1 MLGLAMFQN
10 DLSGDQLLLQR
21 LAFVVAAAI
30 LSWLLASRV
39 RLYALDRLL
48 DIPNERS
55 SHKSPTPRGGGLAIA
70 VTALGGIIVAAMLG
84 WIDWNL
90 AIALSGG
97 GAMIA
102 TVGFVDDHKSLSAL
116 TRFAVQ
122 FLSAAWGLY
131 WFGGLPSL
139 SVGSSTL
146 ELGLV
151 GTGLGIVGIVWAIN
165 LYNFVDGIDGLAAGE
180 AITTGVIG
188 GVILL
193 AMGQP
198 GLATVSLLIAAASA
212 GFLPLNW
219 APAKLF
225 MGDVGSGML
234 GYLFAVLAIASENAG
249 AVPLLIWVLLLGAFV
264 FDATVTLCRR
274 IAHGEKWYHA
284 HHSHAY
290 QRMVQAG
297 RSHAQVSATV
307 LLINLILAILA
318 VVAWLRPTL
327 FLIAIGAGAVLLSII
342 YLTVEK
348 IRPMHQPSRG

>member
-1 MLGLAMFQN
+1 MSERAIFIV
-10 DLSGDQLLLQR
+10 S
-21 LAFVVAAAI
+21 AAI

-55 SHKSPTPRGGGLAIA
+55 SHSSPTPRGGGLAIA
-70 VTALGGIIVAAMLG
+70 FTALGGIILAAMWK

-90 AIALSGG
+90 AIALTGG
-97 GAMIA
+97 GSMIA
-102 TVGFVDDHKSLSAL
+102 AVGWIDDHRNLPAL
-116 TRFAVQ
+116 VRFAVQ
-122 FLSAAWGLY
+122 FLSAAWAMFWL
-131 WFGGLPSL
+131 GGLPAL
-139 SVGSSTL
+139 TVGSTQLS
-146 ELGLV
+146 
-151 GTGLGIVGIVWAIN
+151 LGIAGIPLGVIGIVWAIN

-180 AITTGVIG
+180 AVTTGMIG
-188 GVILL
+188 GLILL
-193 AMGQP
+193 AMGHY
-198 GLATVSLLIAAASA
+198 GLAMVSLLIAAANA

-274 IAHGEKWYHA
+274 IAHGERWYHA

-297 RSHAQVSATV
+297 RSHAQVSSM
-307 LLINLILAILA
+307 ILAINFALA
-318 VVAWLRPTL
+318 ALAIVAWLLPT
-327 FLIAIGAGAVLLSII
+327 FFMVAIGAGALLLSII
-342 YLTVEK
+342 YLSVER
-348 IRPMHQPSRG
+348 IRPMHARARS

>member
-1 MLGLAMFQN
+1 MVQIPFA
-10 DLSGDQLLLQR
+10 GDQIVAQR
-21 LAFVVAAAI
+21 LVFVIAAAI

-55 SHKSPTPRGGGLAIA
+55 SHTSPTPRGGGLAIA
-70 VTALGGIIVAAMLG
+70 VTALGGIIIAAMLG

-102 TVGFVDDHKSLSAL
+102 TVGWVDDHRDLPAL

-122 FLSAAWGLY
+122 FLSAAWAMY
-131 WFGGLPSL
+131 WLGGFPSL
-139 SVGSSTL
+139 SIGFASVN
-146 ELGLV
+146 LGLF
-151 GTGLGIVGIVWAIN
+151 GTILGVIGIVWAIN

-180 AITTGVIG
+180 AISTGVIG
-188 GVILL
+188 GMILM
-193 AMGQP
+193 AMGQV
-198 GLATVSLLIAAASA
+198 GLATVSFLIAAASA

-234 GYLFAVLAIASENAG
+234 GYLFAVLAVASENVG

-274 IAHGEKWYHA
+274 IAHGERWYHA

-297 RSHAQVSATV
+297 RSHAQVSTTI
-307 LLINLILAILA
+307 LIINLALAVLAI
-318 VVAWLRPTL
+318 VAWLRPTL
-327 FLIAIGAGAVLLSII
+327 FLIAIAAGAILLSII
-342 YLTVEK
+342 YMSVER
-348 IRPMHQPSRG
+348 IRPMDAQSRS

>member
-1 MLGLAMFQN
+1 MVQDPFA
-10 DLSGDQLLLQR
+10 GDKLVIAQLV
-21 LAFVVAAAI
+21 FIIAAAI

-55 SHKSPTPRGGGLAIA
+55 SHSRPTPRGGGLAIA
-70 VTALGGIIVAAMLG
+70 VTALGGIIIAAMLG

-102 TVGFVDDHKSLSAL
+102 TVGWVDDHRDLPAL

-122 FLSAAWGLY
+122 FLSAGWAMFWL
-131 WFGGLPSL
+131 GGLPSL
-139 SVGSSTL
+139 SVGVLSVQM
-146 ELGLV
+146 GLV
-151 GTGLGIVGIVWAIN
+151 GTVLGIIGIVWAIN

-180 AITTGVIG
+180 AISTGVIG
-188 GVILL
+188 GLILL
-193 AMGQP
+193 AMGQV
-198 GLATVSLLIAAASA
+198 GLAMVSFLIAAASA

-274 IAHGEKWYHA
+274 IAHGERWYHA

-297 RSHAQVSATV
+297 RSHAQVSSTI
-307 LLINLILAILA
+307 LIINLALAVLAI
-318 VVAWLRPTL
+318 VAWLRPTF

-342 YLTVEK
+342 YLSVER
-348 IRPMHQPSRG
+348 IRPMHAQSRG

>member
-1 MLGLAMFQN
+1 MVQITIT
-10 DLSGDQLLLQR
+10 GDWLVPQR
-21 LAFVVAAAI
+21 AAFLIAAAI

-48 DIPNERS
+48 DVPNERS
-55 SHKSPTPRGGGLAIA
+55 SHSSPTPRGGGLAIA
-70 VTALGGIIVAAMLG
+70 VTALGGIVIFAMLN

-90 AIALSGG
+90 AIALAGG

-102 TVGFVDDHKSLSAL
+102 TVGWVDDHKDLPAL

-122 FLSAAWGLY
+122 FISAGWGLY
-131 WFGGLPSL
+131 WIGGLPSV
-139 SVGSSTL
+139 SIGSSSVS
-146 ELGLV
+146 LGLF
-151 GTGLGIVGIVWAIN
+151 GTVLGIIGIVWAIN

-180 AITTGVIG
+180 AVSTGVIG
-188 GVILL
+188 GLILI
-193 AMGQP
+193 AMEQQ
-198 GLATVSLLIAAASA
+198 GLALVAFLIAAANA

-234 GYLFAVLAIASENAG
+234 GYLFAVLAIASENSG

-274 IAHGEKWYHA
+274 IAHGERWYHA

-297 RSHAQVSATV
+297 RSHAQVSATI
-307 LLINLILAILA
+307 LIINLALAVLAI
-318 VVAWLRPTL
+318 VAWLRPTF
-327 FLIAIGAGAVLLSII
+327 FLIAFGAGALLLSII
-342 YLTVEK
+342 YLSVER
-348 IRPMHQPSRG
+348 IRPMNAQSRG

>member
-1 MLGLAMFQN
+1 MVQIAFVSD
-10 DLSGDQLLLQR
+10 DLMVER
-21 LAFVVAAAI
+21 IAFVVSAAI

-39 RLYALDRLL
+39 RLYALDRML

-70 VTALGGIIVAAMLG
+70 VTALGGTIVAAMLQ

-90 AIALSGG
+90 AIAMGGG

-102 TVGFVDDHKSLSAL
+102 LVGWVDDHRSLPAL

-122 FLSAAWGLY
+122 FISAGWAMY
-131 WFGGLPSL
+131 WLGGLPEISI
-139 SVGSSTL
+139 GSSTI
-146 ELGLV
+146 ELGPMGLV
-151 GTGLGIVGIVWAIN
+151 LGTVGIVWAIN

-180 AITTGVIG
+180 AISTGIIG
-188 GVILL
+188 GLILI
-193 AMGQP
+193 AMGHP
-198 GLATVSLLIAAASA
+198 GLATVSFLIAAASA
-212 GFLPLNW
+212 GFIPLNW

-234 GYLFAVLAIASENAG
+234 GYVFAVLAIASENAG

-297 RSHAQVSATV
+297 RSHAQVSATI
-307 LLINLILAILA
+307 LIINLVLALLAI
-318 VVAWLRPTL
+318 VAWLRPTF
-327 FLIAIGAGAVLLSII
+327 FLAAFAAGAILLSII
-342 YLTVEK
+342 YLSVE
-348 IRPMHQPSRG
+348 RV

>member
-1 MLGLAMFQN
+1 
-10 DLSGDQLLLQR
+10 
-21 LAFVVAAAI
+21 VVSFTARGGGTVIEGAGFLIGAAI

-55 SHKSPTPRGGGLAIA
+55 SHSSPTPRGGGLAIA
-70 VTALGGIIVAAMLG
+70 FTVLGGVILAAVLHWITWDLALG
-84 WIDWNL
+84 L
-90 AIALSGG
+90 AGG

-102 TVGFVDDHKSLSAL
+102 AVGWIDDHRSLSAL

-122 FLSAAWGLY
+122 FLSAAWAMF
-131 WFGGLPSL
+131 WVGGLPAL
-139 SVGSSTL
+139 SIGNAHIQ
-146 ELGLV
+146 LGLV
-151 GTGLGIVGIVWAIN
+151 GTVLGVIGIVWAIN

-180 AITTGVIG
+180 AVSTGVIG
-188 GVILL
+188 GLILL
-193 AMGQP
+193 AMGER
-198 GLATVSLLIAAASA
+198 GLAMVALLIAAANA

-234 GYLFAVLAIASENAG
+234 GYLFAVLAVASENAG

-274 IAHGEKWYHA
+274 IAHGERWYHA

-297 RSHAQVSATV
+297 RSHAAVSSMI
-307 LLINLILAILA
+307 LLINLVLAVLAI
-318 VVAWLRPTL
+318 VAWLRPTF
-327 FLIAIGAGAVLLSII
+327 FLISIGAGALLLSII
-342 YLTVEK
+342 YLSVER
-348 IRPMHQPSRG
+348 IRPMNAHSRG

>member
-1 MLGLAMFQN
+1 MVQNALAGN
-10 DLSGDQLLLQR
+10 DIVLER
-21 LAFVVAAAI
+21 AAFLVAAAI

-48 DIPNERS
+48 DVPNERS
-55 SHKSPTPRGGGLAIA
+55 SHSSPTPRGGGLAIA
-70 VTALGGIIVAAMLG
+70 VTALGGIIIAAMLQ
-84 WIDWNL
+84 WINWNL
-90 AIALSGG
+90 AIALAGG

-102 TVGFVDDHKSLSAL
+102 TVGWVDDHKDLPAL

-122 FLSAAWGLY
+122 FVSAAWGLF
-131 WFGGLPSL
+131 WLGGLPSM
-139 SVGSSTL
+139 SIGSSSVY
-146 ELGLV
+146 LGLF
-151 GTGLGIVGIVWAIN
+151 GTVLGIIGIVWAIN

-180 AITTGVIG
+180 AVSTGVIG
-188 GVILL
+188 GLILI
-193 AMGQP
+193 AMGQE
-198 GLATVSLLIAAASA
+198 GLALVAFLIAAANA

-234 GYLFAVLAIASENAG
+234 GYLFAVLAIASENSG

-274 IAHGEKWYHA
+274 IAHGERWYHA

-297 RSHAQVSATV
+297 RSHAQVSATI
-307 LLINLILAILA
+307 LIINLALAVLAI
-318 VVAWLRPTL
+318 VAWLRPTF
-327 FLIAIGAGAVLLSII
+327 FLIAFGAGALLLSII
-342 YLTVEK
+342 YLSVER
-348 IRPMHQPSRG
+348 IRPMHAQSRG

>member
-1 MLGLAMFQN
+1 MVQDTFAGNELVAERVVFI
-10 DLSGDQLLLQR
+10 
-21 LAFVVAAAI
+21 VAAGI
-30 LSWLLASRV
+30 VSWLLASRV

-55 SHKSPTPRGGGLAIA
+55 SHSSPTPRGGGLAIA
-70 VTALGGIIVAAMLG
+70 VTALGGIVIAAMLG
-84 WIDWNL
+84 WIDWDL

-102 TVGFVDDHKSLSAL
+102 TVGWVDDHRDLPAL

-122 FLSAAWGLY
+122 FISAGWAMFWI
-131 WFGGLPSL
+131 GGLPSL
-139 SVGSSTL
+139 SVGFASVN
-146 ELGLV
+146 LGLI
-151 GTGLGIVGIVWAIN
+151 GTVLGVIGIVWAIN

-180 AITTGVIG
+180 AISTGVIG
-188 GVILL
+188 GMILVAMGHVGL
-193 AMGQP
+193 AM
-198 GLATVSLLIAAASA
+198 VSFVIAAASA

-234 GYLFAVLAIASENAG
+234 GYLFAVLAIASENVG

-274 IAHGEKWYHA
+274 IAHGERWYHA

-297 RSHAQVSATV
+297 RSHAQVSTTI
-307 LLINLILAILA
+307 LIINLALAVLAI
-318 VVAWLRPTL
+318 VAWLRPTF
-327 FLIAIGAGAVLLSII
+327 FLIAIGAGAVLLSVI
-342 YLTVEK
+342 YLSVERIK
-348 IRPMHQPSRG
+348 PMHAQSRG

>member
-1 MLGLAMFQN
+1 MVQRIVFLA
-10 DLSGDQLLLQR
+10 
-21 LAFVVAAAI
+21 AAAI

-39 RLYALDRLL
+39 RLYALDKLL

-55 SHKSPTPRGGGLAIA
+55 SHSSPTPRGGGLAIA
-70 VTALGGIIVAAMLG
+70 VTSLGGVIIAAIIG

-90 AIALSGG
+90 AIALAGG

-102 TVGFVDDHKSLSAL
+102 TVGFVDDHRSLSAL

-122 FLSAAWGLY
+122 FVSAGWAMFWV
-131 WFGGLPSL
+131 GGLPSL
-139 SVGSSTL
+139 SIGSSTVS
-146 ELGLV
+146 LGVV
-151 GTGLGIVGIVWAIN
+151 GTVLGVIGIVWAIN

-180 AITTGVIG
+180 AISTGTIG
-188 GVILL
+188 GLILL
-193 AMGQP
+193 AMGHD
-198 GLATVSLLIAAASA
+198 GLAMVSLLIAAASA

-234 GYLFAVLAIASENAG
+234 GYLFAVLAIASENAS
-249 AVPLLIWVLLLGAFV
+249 AIPLLIWVLLLGAFV

-297 RSHAQVSATV
+297 RSHAQVSSTV
-307 LLINLILAILA
+307 LLINLVLALLA
-318 VVAWLRPTL
+318 VVAWLRPTF

-342 YLTVEK
+342 YLTVER
-348 IRPMHQPSRG
+348 IRPMHQPTRG

>member
-1 MLGLAMFQN
+1 MAERIVFL
-10 DLSGDQLLLQR
+10 
-21 LAFVVAAAI
+21 AAAAL

-55 SHKSPTPRGGGLAIA
+55 SHSQPTPRGGGLAIA
-70 VTALGGIIVAAMLG
+70 VTALGGIIIAAMLH

-97 GAMIA
+97 GALIA

-122 FLSAAWGLY
+122 FFSAGWAMY
-131 WFGGLPSL
+131 WVGGLPAL
-139 SVGSSTL
+139 SIGNATL
-146 ELGLV
+146 PLGVL
-151 GTGLGIVGIVWAIN
+151 GTGLGIIGIVWAIN

-188 GVILL
+188 GLILI
-193 AMGQP
+193 AMGQV
-198 GLATVSLLIAAASA
+198 GLAMVALLIAAANL

-234 GYLFAVLAIASENAG
+234 GYLFAVLAIASENAR

-274 IAHGEKWYHA
+274 IARGEKWYHA

-307 LLINLILAILA
+307 LIINLVLAILA
-318 VVAWLRPTL
+318 VVAWLRPTF
-327 FLIAIGAGAVLLSII
+327 FLIAIAAGAVLLSII
-342 YLTVEK
+342 YIAVEH
-348 IRPMHQPSRG
+348 IRPMQQRARG

>member
-1 MLGLAMFQN
+1 MLQ
-10 DLSGDQLLLQR
+10 S
-21 LAFVVAAAI
+21 VVFLGAAAI

-55 SHKSPTPRGGGLAIA
+55 SHSRPTPRGGGLAIA
-70 VTALGGIIVAAMLG
+70 VTAICGIIIAAILK

-90 AIALSGG
+90 AIAMAGG

-102 TVGFVDDHKSLSAL
+102 TVGFVDDHRSLSAL

-122 FLSAAWGLY
+122 FFSAGWAMY
-131 WFGGLPSL
+131 WVGGLTTL
-139 SVGSSTL
+139 SIGNATL
-146 ELGLV
+146 DLGII
-151 GTGLGIVGIVWAIN
+151 GIGLGVIGIVWAIN

-188 GVILL
+188 GLILL
-193 AMGQP
+193 AMGHY
-198 GLATVSLLIAAASA
+198 GLAMVSLLIAAANL

-249 AVPLLIWVLLLGAFV
+249 AIPLLIWVLLLGAFV

-274 IAHGEKWYHA
+274 IARGEKWYHA

-307 LLINLILAILA
+307 LLINLVLAIFA
-318 VVAWLRPTL
+318 VVAWLRPTF
-327 FLIAIGAGAVLLSII
+327 FLIAIAAGAGLLSLI
-342 YLTVEK
+342 YIAVEHV
-348 IRPMHQPSRG
+348 RPMQQRVRG

>member
-1 MLGLAMFQN
+1 MSERAIFI
-10 DLSGDQLLLQR
+10 
-21 LAFVVAAAI
+21 VAAAI

-55 SHKSPTPRGGGLAIA
+55 SHSSPTPRGGGLAIA
-70 VTALGGIIVAAMLG
+70 FTALGGIILAAMWK

-90 AIALSGG
+90 AIALTGG
-97 GAMIA
+97 GSMIA
-102 TVGFVDDHKSLSAL
+102 AVGWIDDHRDLPAL
-116 TRFAVQ
+116 VRFAVQ
-122 FLSAAWGLY
+122 FLSAAWAMFWL
-131 WFGGLPSL
+131 GGLPGL
-139 SVGSSTL
+139 TVGSTQLS
-146 ELGLV
+146 
-151 GTGLGIVGIVWAIN
+151 LGIAGIPLGVIGIVWAIN

-180 AITTGVIG
+180 AVTTGMIG
-188 GVILL
+188 GLILL
-193 AMGQP
+193 AMGHY
-198 GLATVSLLIAAASA
+198 GLAMVSLLIAAANA

-274 IAHGEKWYHA
+274 IAHGERWYHA

-297 RSHAQVSATV
+297 RSHAQVSSM
-307 LLINLILAILA
+307 ILAINFVLA
-318 VVAWLRPTL
+318 ALAIVAWLRPT
-327 FLIAIGAGAVLLSII
+327 FFMVAIGAGALLLSVI
-342 YLTVEK
+342 YLSVER
-348 IRPMHQPSRG
+348 IRPMHARARS

>member
-1 MLGLAMFQN
+1 MNVHRALF
-10 DLSGDQLLLQR
+10 LL
-21 LAFVVAAAI
+21 AAAI

-55 SHKSPTPRGGGLAIA
+55 SHTAPTPRGGGLAIA
-70 VTALGGIIVAAMLG
+70 FTALGGIVIAALLH
-84 WIDWNL
+84 WIEWNL
-90 AIALSGG
+90 AIALVGG
-97 GAMIA
+97 GALMA
-102 TVGFVDDHKSLSAL
+102 TVGWVDDHRSLSAL

-122 FLSAAWGLY
+122 FFCAGWAMY
-131 WFGGLPSL
+131 WLGGLPSL
-139 SVGSSTL
+139 SLGSASLHLGSVGIA
-146 ELGLV
+146 LGV
-151 GTGLGIVGIVWAIN
+151 IGIVWAIN

-188 GVILL
+188 GLILL
-193 AMGQP
+193 AMGQT

-219 APAKLF
+219 APARLF

-234 GYLFAVLAIASENAG
+234 GYLFAVLAIASENSG
-249 AVPLLIWVLLLGAFV
+249 AVPLLLWVLLLGAFV

-274 IAHGEKWYHA
+274 IAHGERWYHA

-297 RSHAQVSATV
+297 RSHAQVSSTI
-307 LLINLILAILA
+307 LLINLVLAILA
-318 VVAWLRPTL
+318 IIAWLRPGL
-327 FLIAIGAGAVLLSII
+327 FLMAIGAGAVLLSVI
-342 YLTVEK
+342 YLSVER
-348 IRPMHQPSRG
+348 IRPMHAHSHSRG

>member
-1 MLGLAMFQN
+1 MIERMVFIG
-10 DLSGDQLLLQR
+10 
-21 LAFVVAAAI
+21 AAAI

-55 SHKSPTPRGGGLAIA
+55 SHSSPTPRGGGLAIA
-70 VTALGGIIVAAMLG
+70 VTTIGGILLAAMWR
-84 WIDWNL
+84 WISWDL

-102 TVGFVDDHKSLSAL
+102 AVGWIDDHRDLPAL

-122 FLSAAWGLY
+122 FISAGWAMY
-131 WFGGLPSL
+131 WLGGLKSL
-139 SVGSSTL
+139 SVGFAEVS
-146 ELGLV
+146 
-151 GTGLGIVGIVWAIN
+151 LGIFGTVLGVIGIVWAIN

-180 AITTGVIG
+180 AISTGAIG
-188 GVILL
+188 GMLLLVTGNTGL
-193 AMGQP
+193 AMV
-198 GLATVSLLIAAASA
+198 AFVIAASNA

-225 MGDVGSGML
+225 MGDVGSGLL
-234 GYLFAVLAIASENAG
+234 GYLFAVLAVASENVG
-249 AVPLLIWVLLLGAFV
+249 AVPLLLWVLLLGAFV

-274 IAHGEKWYHA
+274 IAHGERWYHA

-297 RSHAQVSATV
+297 SSHATVSSMILGINIV
-307 LLINLILAILA
+307 LAALAII
-318 VVAWLRPTL
+318 AWLRPTL
-327 FLIAIGAGAVLLSII
+327 FLVSMAAGAILLSII
-342 YLTVEK
+342 YLSVER
-348 IRPMHQPSRG
+348 IRPMHATSRG

>member
-1 MLGLAMFQN
+1 MIERATFI
-10 DLSGDQLLLQR
+10 
-21 LAFVVAAAI
+21 VAAAI

-55 SHKSPTPRGGGLAIA
+55 SHSSPTPRGGGLAIA
-70 VTALGGIIVAAMLG
+70 VTTIGGILLAAMWR
-84 WIDWNL
+84 WISWDL

-102 TVGFVDDHKSLSAL
+102 AVGWIDDHRDLPAL

-122 FLSAAWGLY
+122 FLSAAWAMFWL
-131 WFGGLPSL
+131 GGLDSL
-139 SVGSSTL
+139 SVGFA
-146 ELGLV
+146 EV
-151 GTGLGIVGIVWAIN
+151 HLGIVGTVLGVIGIVWAIN

-180 AITTGVIG
+180 AISTGVIG
-188 GVILL
+188 GMLLLMTGNTGL
-193 AMGQP
+193 AMV
-198 GLATVSLLIAAASA
+198 AFLIAAANA

-225 MGDVGSGML
+225 MGDVGSGLL
-234 GYLFAVLAIASENAG
+234 GYLFAVVAVASENAR
-249 AVPLLIWVLLLGAFV
+249 AVPLLLWVLLLGAFV

-274 IAHGEKWYHA
+274 IAHERWYHA

-297 RSHAQVSATV
+297 RSHATVSSM
-307 LLINLILAILA
+307 ILAINVVLA
-318 VVAWLRPTL
+318 ALAIVAWLRPAL
-327 FLIAIGAGAVLLSII
+327 FLASMAAGALLLSVI
-342 YLTVEK
+342 YLSVER
-348 IRPMHQPSRG
+348 IRPMHAPSRG

>member
-1 MLGLAMFQN
+1 MKP
-10 DLSGDQLLLQR
+10 LLEG
-21 LAFVVAAAI
+21 AGFIIGAAI

-55 SHKSPTPRGGGLAIA
+55 SHSTPTPRGGGLAIA
-70 VTALGGIIVAAMLG
+70 VTVVGGVIFAGARH
-84 WIDWNL
+84 WISWDL

-97 GAMIA
+97 GTMIA
-102 TVGFVDDHKSLSAL
+102 VVGWIDDHRDLSAL

-122 FLSAAWGLY
+122 FLSAAWAMFWL
-131 WFGGLPSL
+131 GGLPSL
-139 SVGSSTL
+139 TVGAAVIN
-146 ELGLV
+146 LGLV
-151 GTGLGIVGIVWAIN
+151 GTLLGIVGIVWAIN

-180 AITTGVIG
+180 AISTGVIG
-188 GVILL
+188 GLILL
-193 AMGQP
+193 AMGQT
-198 GLATVSLLIAAASA
+198 GLAMVALLIAAASA

-234 GYLFAVLAIASENAG
+234 GYLFAVLSIATENAG
-249 AVPLLIWVLLLGAFV
+249 AMPLLLWVLLLGAFV

-274 IAHGEKWYHA
+274 IAHGERWYHA

-297 RSHAQVSATV
+297 RSHAMVSSV
-307 LLINLILAILA
+307 ILLINLVLAILA
-318 VVAWLRPTL
+318 VVAWLRPTF
-327 FLIAIGAGAVLLSII
+327 FLISMGIGALLLTII
-342 YLTVEK
+342 YLSVER
-348 IRPMHQPSRG
+348 IRPMHAHSRG

>member
-1 MLGLAMFQN
+1 MTE
-10 DLSGDQLLLQR
+10 R
-21 LAFVVAAAI
+21 IAFVAAAAL

-55 SHKSPTPRGGGLAIA
+55 SHSTPTPRGGGLAIA
-70 VTALGGIIVAAMLG
+70 VTALGGVVVAAMLH
-84 WIDWNL
+84 WISWDL

-102 TVGFVDDHKSLSAL
+102 TVGWVDDHRDLSAL

-122 FLSAAWGLY
+122 FISAAWAMFWL
-131 WFGGLPSL
+131 GGLPAL
-139 SVGSSTL
+139 SVGNSTVT
-146 ELGLV
+146 LGLV
-151 GTGLGIVGIVWAIN
+151 GTILGVIGIVWAIN

-180 AITTGVIG
+180 AISTGVIG
-188 GVILL
+188 GLILL
-193 AMGQP
+193 AMNQT
-198 GLATVSLLIAAASA
+198 GLAMVALLIAAASA

-234 GYLFAVLAIASENAG
+234 GYLFAVLAIASENSG
-249 AVPLLIWVLLLGAFV
+249 AMPLLLWILLLGAFV

-274 IAHGEKWYHA
+274 VMHGERWYHA

-297 RSHAQVSATV
+297 RSHAQVSTTI
-307 LLINLILAILA
+307 LLINLVLALLA
-318 VVAWLRPTL
+318 VVAWLKPTF
-327 FLIAIGAGAVLLSII
+327 FLIAIGAGTLLLSII
-342 YLTVEK
+342 YISVERV
-348 IRPMHQPSRG
+348 RPMHAQSR

>member
-1 MLGLAMFQN
+1 MVQDTIA
-10 DLSGDQLLLQR
+10 GDRLLIEQLVFL
-21 LAFVVAAAI
+21 VAAAI

-55 SHKSPTPRGGGLAIA
+55 SHSSPTPRGGGLAIA
-70 VTALGGIIVAAMLG
+70 VTALGGIIIAAILG

-102 TVGFVDDHKSLSAL
+102 TVGWVDDHRDLPAL

-122 FLSAAWGLY
+122 FLSAAWAMFWL
-131 WFGGLPSL
+131 GGLPSL
-139 SVGSSTL
+139 SLGIVSVNM
-146 ELGLV
+146 GLV
-151 GTGLGIVGIVWAIN
+151 GTVLGIIGIVWAIN

-180 AITTGVIG
+180 AISTGVIG
-188 GVILL
+188 GLILL
-193 AMGQP
+193 AMGQI
-198 GLATVSLLIAAASA
+198 GLAMVSFLIAAASA

-219 APAKLF
+219 APARLF

-264 FDATVTLCRR
+264 FDATITLCRR
-274 IAHGEKWYHA
+274 IAHGERWYHA

-297 RSHAQVSATV
+297 RSHAQVSTTI
-307 LLINLILAILA
+307 LIINLALAVLAI
-318 VVAWLRPTL
+318 VAWLRPTF

-342 YLTVEK
+342 YLSVER
-348 IRPMHQPSRG
+348 IRPMHAQTRG

>member
-1 MLGLAMFQN
+1 MVQNAFAGDKLLIEQLVFLA
-10 DLSGDQLLLQR
+10 
-21 LAFVVAAAI
+21 AAAI

-55 SHKSPTPRGGGLAIA
+55 SHSTPTPRGGGLAIA
-70 VTALGGIIVAAMLG
+70 VTALGGIIIAAMLG
-84 WIDWNL
+84 WIDSDL

-97 GAMIA
+97 GTMIA
-102 TVGFVDDHKSLSAL
+102 TVGWVDDHNDLPAL

-122 FLSAAWGLY
+122 FLSAAWAMFWL
-131 WFGGLPSL
+131 GGLPSL
-139 SVGSSTL
+139 SVGVLSVHM
-146 ELGLV
+146 GLV
-151 GTGLGIVGIVWAIN
+151 GTVLGVIGIVWAIN

-180 AITTGVIG
+180 AISTGVIG
-188 GVILL
+188 GLILL
-193 AMGQP
+193 AMGQV
-198 GLATVSLLIAAASA
+198 GLAIVSFLIAAASA

-234 GYLFAVLAIASENAG
+234 GYLFAVLAIASENTG

-297 RSHAQVSATV
+297 RSHAQVSSTI
-307 LLINLILAILA
+307 LIINLALAVLAI
-318 VVAWLRPTL
+318 VAWLRPTF

-342 YLTVEK
+342 YLSVER
-348 IRPMHQPSRG
+348 IRPMHAQSRG